1 MRLIIVMSHKE
12 EFAQDVRKL
21 VKQLT
26 GFEEDDENFKRC
38 ESYALSNI
46 LYHRCV
52 SVEGQKVRK
61 AMDGIVTK
69 FFVHGHLQ
77 ASKRL
82 SELFEKFLTDE
93 KFQDPSHCDEQ
104 WSALWLLLCLADRP
118 TNKIQ
123 RNVTPEPVKEKNDD
137 ENFDWGAYLM
147 DGVAPF
153 SRPYNDDSDEYFS
166 ELDDSGVS
174 SVDEVFTNTSTLSV
188 GLKST
193 DLESTSRNEELV
205 ELVNKGVE
213 AERWLKQNV
222 QNCWWI
228 TGDVPNE
235 VHSKYPCANF
245 AERWEEYSL
254 AGRNNEHCCRPKTIK
269 ISEYKVVREVLFMLH
284 SPAASFLFHQ
294 EKGHF
299 VVRNGVTIPSLT
311 KDAVKNYLENVCEY
325 VNIVYEL
332 QKFREEVYAGYQA
345 DGSST
350 KKLPTFTFEA
360 YAASLHDI
368 LQEFAQFIS
377 KIEERVRKQEDINT
391 LYQLICELRPKF
403 KELKVI
409 YDTHILATEDWKESP
424 NWLAVTRL
432 LSVLYEAGISATEVY
447 ESRHILKLF
456 LKSFRP
462 YFGIISTWLTEGQLE
477 DWRQEFII
485 TRNDDVV
492 DRTWELWEEGFTLHP
507 YIDCLKSKGI
517 EPLPL
522 LEDVAE
528 KVLHAGKSIELLKKL
543 NKIGDFSH
551 LSDMKGSLYKE
562 FLLAIIKELP
572 VDCEKNRGNGD
583 NQIHCN
589 SPDEQKQ
596 ITDKENTIQDHTS
609 LTPVHAAVENA
620 STSQKELNLSEERP
634 LFDYPILAKI
644 VKNLFHSNHKFEW
657 QDIDQMEEQELFDK
671 VIQKLS
677 HGCFPVKPLLECVF
691 SCFIYD
697 KHGTACSLVKNI
709 LHTEYNIAVQISV
722 VRNIYLMEGSDM
734 EKFCSHVFS
743 EVERNYAWDNAYSL
757 SMQLENCIDE
767 QYPSLSS
774 KFSVSVSKRS
784 ETVVTVNTL
793 DRIKIKFSVE
803 CPMSLIFSKVN
814 MKMYNSVFR
823 FLLKVK
829 WALWALEQLRFKRS
843 EMKDNIKTESASN
856 IRKRN
861 MLWLL
866 RFWMLHSVGC
876 LHSYLMGQVLVSLG
890 LELERDIEEAADL
903 DTLIRVHNNYVQKVY
918 THCLQPTEY
927 QNIRLAIVELVTLAL
942 KLREVWLVGL
952 EIVSEERLGKMG
964 DIYIRCHSQLGT
976 VLQNAVDANHD
987 PLLTHLSDAINST
1000 PPQKKSL
1007 DSGGDVINP
1016 VCGT

>member
-1 MRLIIVMSHKE
+1 MSHKE
-12 EFAQDVRKL
+12 ELAQDVRKL

-26 GFEEDDENFKRC
+26 GFEDDDENLRQC

-93 KFQDPSHCDEQ
+93 KFEDPSHCDER
-104 WSALWLLLCLADRP
+104 WSMLWLLLCLANRP

-123 RNVTPEPVKEKNDD
+123 PNETPEPVKEKNGD

-153 SRPYNDDSDEYFS
+153 SRPYKDDSDDSFS

-174 SVDEVFTNTSTLSV
+174 SVDEAFTHTSTLSV
-188 GLKST
+188 GHKSAE
-193 DLESTSRNEELV
+193 LECTSRNEELV

-213 AERWLKQNV
+213 AERWLKRNV

-228 TGDVPNE
+228 TGNVPNE

-245 AERWEEYSL
+245 AESWEEYSV
-254 AGRNNEHCCRPKTIK
+254 AERNDGHCCKPRTIK

-284 SPAASFLFHQ
+284 SPSATFLFYQ
-294 EKGHF
+294 ENGRF
-299 VVRNGVTIPSLT
+299 VVRNDVTIPSLT
-311 KDAVKNYLENVCEY
+311 KDAVKNYLGHVCEY

-332 QKFREEVYAGYQA
+332 QKFREEVYAGYQSDNTSA
-345 DGSST
+345 T
-350 KKLPTFTFEA
+350 RLPTFTFEA
-360 YAASLHDI
+360 YAASVHDI

-377 KIEERVRKQEDINT
+377 KIEGRVRKQEDINT
-391 LYQLICELRPKF
+391 LYQLMCELRPKF
-403 KELKVI
+403 KELKVV
-409 YDTHILATEDWKESP
+409 YDTHVLAIEDWKESP
-424 NWLAVTRL
+424 KWLAVTRL

-462 YFGIISTWLTEGQLE
+462 YFGIISTWLTEGHLE

-485 TRNDDVV
+485 TRNDNVI
-492 DRTWELWEEGFTLHP
+492 DRTWEMWEEGFTLHP
-507 YIDCLKSKGI
+507 YINCLKSKGI

-562 FLLAIIKELP
+562 FLIAIIKELP
-572 VDCEKNRGNGD
+572 VD
-583 NQIHCN
+583 
-589 SPDEQKQ
+589 EQKQ
-596 ITDKENTIQDHTS
+596 KISDNQSHFNDEDEHEQTNVKRNTIEDHTS
-609 LTPVHAAVENA
+609 LTLAHVSVED
-620 STSQKELNLSEERP
+620 TSVPQQKGLNLSEERP
-634 LFDYPILAKI
+634 LLDYPILGKI
-644 VKNLFHSNHKFEW
+644 VKNLFHGEDKLEW
-657 QDIDQMEEQELFDK
+657 QDIGQMEEQELFDK

-677 HGCFPVKPLLECVF
+677 SGCFPVKPLLESVF
-691 SCFIYD
+691 SYFIYE

-709 LHTEYNIAVQISV
+709 LHSEYNIAVQLSV

-734 EKFCSHVFS
+734 EKFCSHVFR

-757 SMQLENCIDE
+757 TMQLENCIDE

-784 ETVVTVNTL
+784 QTIVSVNTL
-793 DRIKIKFSVE
+793 DSIKIKFSVE

-829 WALWALEQLRFKRS
+829 WALWALEQLRFKRG
-843 EMKDNIKTESASN
+843 ELKDNNKAESASN

-890 LELERDIEEAADL
+890 LELERDTEEAADL
-903 DTLIRVHNNYVQKVY
+903 DTLIRVHNTYVQKVY
-918 THCLQPTEY
+918 THCLQPKEY
-927 QNIRLAIVELVTLAL
+927 ENIRRAILELVTLAL

-952 EIVSEERLGKMG
+952 EIVSEERLSKMG
-964 DIYIRCHSQLGT
+964 DLYIKCHSQLGA

-1000 PPQKKSL
+1000 PPQKKTV
-1007 DSGGDVINP
+1007 DSGGEVIMP
-1016 VCGT
+1016 ACGT